1 MTTIFD
7 ELKADHDRH
16 RDLLDRIARADGE
29 RSALFEEF
37 RVEVSAHAASE
48 EQTLYAS
55 MMADPDLQDEARH
68 SVAEHKE
75 IDDYLTELCELD
87 PSTGEWTAK
96 FETMRHRYLHHIEEE
111 EEEMFVEAEE
121 KLPDDVTALIGERF
135 EERKPAELE
144 KAAQTDPSEEMHRE

>member
-7 ELKADHDRH
+7 DLKADHDRH
-16 RDLLDRIARADGE
+16 RNLLDRIARGDGDK
-29 RSALFEEF
+29 SALFEAF

-55 MMADPDLQDEARH
+55 MMADPELQDEARH

-87 PSTGEWTAK
+87 PATGEWTAK
-96 FETMRHRYLHHIEEE
+96 FDTMKHRYLHHIEEE
-111 EEEMFVEAEE
+111 EDEMFVEAEE
-121 KLPDDVTALIGERF
+121 KLPEAVTNLIGERY
-135 EERKPAELE
+135 EERKSAELE
-144 KAAQTDPSEEMHRE
+144 KAAAIDPTEKDHKD